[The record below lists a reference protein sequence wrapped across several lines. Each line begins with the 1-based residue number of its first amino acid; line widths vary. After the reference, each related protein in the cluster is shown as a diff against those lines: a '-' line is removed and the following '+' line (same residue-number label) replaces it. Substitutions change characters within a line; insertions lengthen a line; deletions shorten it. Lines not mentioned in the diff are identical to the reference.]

1 MSEGRDEWFWSQKGS
16 TMGPVPFSEIRRLYA
31 AGSIDHATW
40 IYDPTRGAWVVAG
53 AIPEIAAPE
62 PAPAVGAAP
71 GAPVAP
77 PPDAAERFLYC
88 RFCGSRNTATAARC
102 TSCGRE
108 TGVAPPTSSIDPKLA
123 AVVCRACLLAMPALN
138 VFAFIGP
145 AIAWA
150 LGSGDP
156 RVVAESKAA
165 INAML
170 TVSIVFVASL
180 VVGIVGAVVFV
191 GPVLAAL
198 VAAALAV
205 YCIVVGIQGLIAAG
219 QNAPFRYP
227 MTLALVK

>member
-1 MSEGRDEWFWSQKGS
+1 MTAGRDEWFWSQKGS
-16 TMGPVPFSEIRRLYA
+16 TMGPVPFSEIRRLHA

-40 IYDPTRGAWVVAG
+40 VYDPTRGAWVVAG
-53 AIPEIAAPE
+53 SIPEIAAPE
-62 PAPAVGAAP
+62 PSPAAGDAA

-77 PPDAAERFLYC
+77 PPDAAESFLYC
-88 RFCGSRNTATAARC
+88 RFCASRNAANAARC

-108 TGVAPPTSSIDPKLA
+108 TGVAAPTSSIDPKVA

-138 VFAFIGP
+138 IFAFIGP

-170 TVSIVFVASL
+170 TISIVFVASI
-180 VVGIVGAVVFV
+180 VVGVIGAIVLV
-191 GPVLAAL
+191 GPFIAGLAA
-198 VAAALAV
+198 VAITV

-219 QNAPFRYP
+219 RNEPFRYP